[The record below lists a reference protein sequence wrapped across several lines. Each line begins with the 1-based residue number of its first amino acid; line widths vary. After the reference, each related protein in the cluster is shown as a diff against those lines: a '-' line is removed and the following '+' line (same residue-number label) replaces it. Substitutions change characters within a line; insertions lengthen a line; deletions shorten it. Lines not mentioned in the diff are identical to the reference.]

1 MTQHQVGRGY
11 GRAPVSSPQGRP
23 PGAFNRFGGSVLVS
37 MSVLFV
43 ETVLGGMALFVTG
56 LTEPSPGL
64 VGSALGVL
72 VLPVVLIVFGA
83 PLGFAVSVSVVLPL
97 VTLSAWLG
105 RRVRG
110 RPSWWW
116 VPAVAGAAFAVP
128 VLGTGV
134 VAGAGWGTMARV
146 WLVGSVALAVPVLA
160 VRPVALRPVEVR
172 TGRAFGRVALYGTA
186 AVAALAVLIGAGFGT
201 GLLRE
206 YHPPRMS
213 HARLVGTWTDGD
225 GGTLRLAADGTAT
238 ATGLNRYTYGDD
250 FDLVAEECSGTGTWT
265 YDEGDGP
272 WTQFVDV
279 SDGGCDEQWEVGGEP
294 GRVTLYTFI
303 GDPDSGD
310 LYELTLRSGG

>member
-1 MTQHQVGRGY
+1 MTQHQIGRGY
-11 GRAPVSSPQGRP
+11 GRAPVSSLQGRP

-43 ETVLGGMALFVTG
+43 ETVLGGMALFVTR

-64 VGSALGVL
+64 GGSALGVL
-72 VLPVVLIVFGA
+72 LLPVVLIVFGA

-110 RPSWWW
+110 RASWWW

-128 VLGTGV
+128 VLGIGV
-134 VAGAGWGTMARV
+134 LAGAGWDTMARA
-146 WLVGSVALAVPVLA
+146 WLVGWAALVAPVLA

-186 AVAALAVLIGAGFGT
+186 AVVALAALIGIGFGT

-206 YHPPRMS
+206 YHPPQLS

-238 ATGLNRYTYGDD
+238 ATGLDRHTYDD
-250 FDLVAEECSGTGTWT
+250 FDHVVEECSGTGTWT

-272 WTQFVDV
+272 WTQTVDV
-279 SDGGCDEQWEVGGEP
+279 RAGGCGEEWEVGGEP
-294 GRVTLYTFI
+294 DRVTLYTFI
-303 GDPDSGD
+303 GDPDSGE
-310 LYELTLRSGG
+310 LYELRLRSGG